1 MQIYSYRDLVVWQ
14 NAMQIVEETYIL
26 IRKLPKEEKYALS
39 DQMRRAAV
47 SIPSNIAEGQ
57 ARRTTK
63 DFIRFLSIARGSIA
77 ELETQYL
84 ICVRLGYFN
93 DSQIISV
100 MNMLAENGRM
110 INALINKLSTK
121 LPRE

>member
-1 MQIYSYRDLVVWQ
+1 VQIYSYRDLVVWQ

-63 DFIRFLSIARGSIA
+63 DFIKFLSIARGSIA

-84 ICVRLGYFN
+84 ICVRLGYLN

>member
-1 MQIYSYRDLVVWQ
+1 
-14 NAMQIVEETYIL
+14 
-26 IRKLPKEEKYALS
+26 
-39 DQMRRAAV
+39 MRRAAV

-63 DFIRFLSIARGSIA
+63 DFIKFLSIARGSIA

>member
-63 DFIRFLSIARGSIA
+63 DFIKFLSIARGSIA